1 MTPTVDS
8 TAKSHPIKE
17 APFPFHRTGK
27 SKAKGFLLVQESLL
41 RRTGFLPLCDKTLVP
56 SRLLKCTSKA
66 MAWMAMAFLVTN
78 ALYNF
83 TTILRVFRKVASP
96 NLDGQPVL
104 AVNEG
109 HEHWLHSLLYFLPD
123 LTATGRGLPVLATM
137 YYKRN
142 RWAGL
147 KQRAIEFVA
156 YCFTDPDAE
165 RRLYRKIRLLS
176 VGSIFITIVSYI
188 LWVSAAWTEAV
199 QGLVANNDSLSYLE
213 IQFYPFP
220 IRLSLV
226 QRIVLDSFFTTL
238 PYILS
243 QQAQLCGVFLVII
256 LSEGLTRLR
265 EEIVRER
272 ENLGSLTTER
282 VHRWVMIHAR
292 MMELIDEI
300 GETFQVIFL
309 LSYVLDFLN
318 VIGSS
323 AFFLNANMITSY
335 WSYIY
340 YTATF
345 CMFGLYATALAYPLI
360 QVVEKSATL
369 PDALYL
375 LTLTLED
382 HKQNQ
387 PTSERDSSKEISKR
401 LRQFEL
407 SCRNHPLIFTGLKY
421 VYFTR
426 ELLTRTWT
434 LTVSFMILANELL
447 K

>member
-1 MTPTVDS
+1 MKPAIGGLS
-8 TAKSHPIKE
+8 NPHPIM
-17 APFPFHRTGK
+17 AVTFPFPGTHKPKEFP
-27 SKAKGFLLVQESLL
+27 LVQESLL
-41 RRTGFLPLCDKTLVP
+41 RRTGFLPLGDEKLVP
-56 SRLLKCTSKA
+56 SRFFKCTSKA

-78 ALYNF
+78 ALYNA
-83 TTILRVFRKVASP
+83 TMILRMCRKIASP

-104 AVNEG
+104 AIEG
-109 HEHWLHSLLYFLPD
+109 GYDHWLHSLLYYLPD

-147 KQRAIEFVA
+147 KQRTNEFVA

-165 RRLYRKIRLLS
+165 RRLYRKIKLLS
-176 VGSIFITIVSYI
+176 VGSCFITIVSYI
-188 LWVSAAWTEAV
+188 LWVSCAWTETV
-199 QGLVANNDSLSYLE
+199 IGLLANNGSLSHLE

-292 MMELIDEI
+292 MMELVDEI

-340 YTATF
+340 YIATF
-345 CMFGLYATALAYPLI
+345 CMFGLNATALAYPLI

-387 PTSERDSSKEISKR
+387 LTAEHGSLREISER